1 MFEILI
7 GDRTKK
13 IVFLSISIKKQGGE
27 NKISHDLNEKG
38 TRITRGISYK
48 KYNILETSLA
58 RNRVELVSN

>member
-7 GDRTKK
+7 RDRTKK

-27 NKISHDLNEKG
+27 NKISHDFSEKG

-48 KYNILETSLA
+48 K
-58 RNRVELVSN
+58 